1 MEPKEKGGH
10 MEIIRF
16 DRDMREDMDQI
27 LKAIAEFKAVEK

>member
-1 MEPKEKGGH
+1 